1 MKLSALKTPLE
12 GPDEEDGLRFEV
24 PTFPAGEPPPQ
35 GSCRPLLPDVGDP
48 EDLPVFCGER
58 LIRRLVKNE
67 RGYRR
72 KHSQHWVERC
82 WFLAGSVR
90 RAADGSL
97 WGLIERILQAQN
109 LTATA
114 GSFEFSPLTWS
125 SFVQN
130 LEARG
135 QIGMGWLHTH
145 SLKFLAEMPGE
156 LEKEQSLSGS
166 EKAMVDPAERV
177 TRITSG
183 LFLSSTDV
191 LSAWKR
197 GFGMPH
203 HLTCVM
209 DSDACLK
216 SGRETPLSEVLGVWG
231 WAGLRLRR
239 RSIHIVQG

>member
-12 GPDEEDGLRFEV
+12 GQEEEVGLRFTV
-24 PTFPAGEPPPQ
+24 PQFPAGEPPPQ
-35 GSCRPLLPDVGDP
+35 ESWRPLLSEVGDP
-48 EDLPVFCGER
+48 EDLPVFCGEE
-58 LIRRLVKNE
+58 LVRRVVKNE
-67 RGYRR
+67 KGYRR
-72 KHSQHWVERC
+72 KHSQHWKERC

-97 WGLIERILQAQN
+97 WGLIERILQARN

-114 GSFEFSPLTWS
+114 GSFEFSALTWS

-130 LEARG
+130 LEAHG

-145 SLKFLAEMPGE
+145 SLAFLAEMPDE
-156 LEKEQSLSGS
+156 LEKEQSLTGS
-166 EKAMVDPAERV
+166 ETAMVDPAER
-177 TRITSG
+177 TRRIRSG
-183 LFLSSTDV
+183 LFLSSTDI

-197 GFGMPH
+197 GFGMPY
-203 HLTCVM
+203 HLTCVL

-216 SGRETPLSEVLGVWG
+216 SGRETSLAEVLGVWG

-239 RSIHIVQG
+239 RSIHIVQE

>member
-1 MKLSALKTPLE
+1 MRLSVLKTPAE
-12 GPDEEDGLRFEV
+12 GPDEEEGLRFTV
-24 PTFPAGEPPPQ
+24 PQFPAGEPPPQ
-35 GSCRPLLPDVGDP
+35 EACRPLLPEVGDP
-48 EDLPVFCGER
+48 EDLPVFWSEG
-58 LIRRLVKNE
+58 LVRRVVKNE
-67 RGYRR
+67 KGYRR
-72 KHSQHWVERC
+72 KHSQHWRERC
-82 WFLAGSVR
+82 WLLAGSVR

-97 WGLIERILQAQN
+97 WGLIERILPARN

-145 SLKFLAEMPGE
+145 SLKFLAEMPDEMEKGQNSAGGE
-156 LEKEQSLSGS
+156 KTLI
-166 EKAMVDPAERV
+166 DPAKRARR
-177 TRITSG
+177 TRSG
-183 LFLSSTDV
+183 LFLSGIDV
-191 LSAWKR
+191 FSAWKR

-203 HLTCVM
+203 HLTCVL

-231 WAGLRLRR
+231 WAGLRLQR
-239 RSIHIVQG
+239 RSIHIVRE